1 MPSQIGQRLAFT
13 NAANAV
19 KRAGLNPGGAV
30 LSQSYLRLEVNA
42 VAAATSYKFDVLVNE
57 TANTPSTGNT
67 TQKLNLQDA
76 FVCNQ
81 IGFFLGVP
89 PATTGATINDYRPL
103 TYPSIGT
110 ISNAAG
116 NFDLTTAKQALAFY
130 NGFFS
135 LTINQRTV
143 ITAWDLMRHYLVP
156 STQAN
161 TVTSTQFSNSATTPT
176 VAAFTAPTHLAG
188 EDSVD
193 MSNHGMFP
201 TEPNIVF
208 AGNKKHDFNIS
219 LPSGIAATLPSN
231 LRIICILR
239 GILAQNVTAI
249 N

>member
-42 VAAATSYKFDVLVNE
+42 VAATTSYKFDVLTNE
-57 TANTPSTGNT
+57 NSTTPTTGNT

-89 PATTGATINDYRPL
+89 GTTATTYNEYRPL
-103 TYPSIGT
+103 TYPTIGT
-110 ISNAAG
+110 IDNAAG
-116 NFDLTTAKQALAFY
+116 NFTGATALNALSFY
-130 NGFFS
+130 NGYFQ

-143 ITAWDLMRHYLVP
+143 ITAWDLARHYRVQN
-156 STQAN
+156 TQAN
-161 TVTSTQFSNSATTPT
+161 AANSQFGGTLTAY
-176 VAAFTAPTHLAG
+176 TAPLHMVS
-188 EDSVD
+188 EDSYD
-193 MSNHGMFP
+193 ASNDGMFP

-208 AGNKKHDFNIS
+208 AGNKKHDFSIS
-219 LPSGIAATLPSN
+219 LPIGIKAIPTG
-231 LRIICILR
+231 LRIIAVLR

>member
-42 VAAATSYKFDVLVNE
+42 AAATTSYKFDVLTNE
-57 TANTPSTGNT
+57 NATTPTTGNT

-89 PATTGATINDYRPL
+89 GTGATTYNEYRPL
-103 TYPSIGT
+103 TYPAIGN
-110 ISNAAG
+110 IAGAAG
-116 NFDLTTAKQALAFY
+116 NFTAAQALQALSFY
-130 NGFFS
+130 NGFFQ

-143 ITAWDLMRHYLVP
+143 ITAWDLLRHYRP
-156 STQAN
+156 
-161 TVTSTQFSNSATTPT
+161 TVTQMNGVTATT
-176 VAAFTAPTHLAG
+176 AAPTAPIHVVA
-188 EDSVD
+188 EDSYD
-193 MSNHGMFP
+193 ASNDGMFP

-208 AGNKKHDFNIS
+208 AGNKKHDFNI
-219 LPSGIAATLPSN
+219 TLPLGMVAIPTG

>member
-30 LSQSYLRLEVNA
+30 LSQSYLRLEVA
-42 VAAATSYKFDVLVNE
+42 AAAAATSYKFDVLVNE
-57 TANTPSTGNT
+57 NSTTPTTGNT

-89 PATTGATINDYRPL
+89 GSTTAVNEYRPL
-103 TYPSIGT
+103 TYPQVGNLNNQT
-110 ISNAAG
+110 G
-116 NFDLTTAKQALAFY
+116 NFTAGTTGTALQALSFY
-130 NGFFS
+130 NGFFQ

-143 ITAWDLMRHYLVP
+143 ITAWDLMRHYFVP
-156 STQAN
+156 TTQGN
-161 TVTSTQFSNSATTPT
+161 TVTSTQFTGVPTTPT
-176 VAAFTAPTHLAG
+176 VTAFTAPTHLAG
-188 EDSVD
+188 DDAID

-208 AGNKKHDFNIS
+208 AGNKKHDFSIS
-219 LPSGIAATLPSN
+219 LPNGIVAIPSG

>member
-42 VAAATSYKFDVLVNE
+42 AAATTSYKFDVLTNE
-57 TANTPSTGNT
+57 NATTPTTGNT

-89 PATTGATINDYRPL
+89 GTTSTTYNEYRPL
-103 TYPSIGT
+103 TYPAIGN
-110 ISNAAG
+110 IAGAAG
-116 NFDLTTAKQALAFY
+116 NFTAAQALQALSFY
-130 NGFFS
+130 NGFFQ

-143 ITAWDLMRHYLVP
+143 ITAWDLLRHYRP
-156 STQAN
+156 
-161 TVTSTQFSNSATTPT
+161 TVTQMNGVTATT
-176 VAAFTAPTHLAG
+176 AAPTAPIHVVA
-188 EDSVD
+188 EDSYD
-193 MSNHGMFP
+193 ASNDAMFP

-208 AGNKKHDFNIS
+208 AGNKKHDFNI
-219 LPSGIAATLPSN
+219 TLPLGMVGIPTG

>member
-42 VAAATSYKFDVLVNE
+42 VAATTSYKFDVLTNE
-57 TANTPSTGNT
+57 TATTPTTGNT

-89 PATTGATINDYRPL
+89 GTGATTYNEYRPL
-103 TYPSIGT
+103 TYPAIG
-110 ISNAAG
+110 NAAGAAG
-116 NFDLTTAKQALAFY
+116 NFAAATALQALSFY
-130 NGFFS
+130 NGYFS

-143 ITAWDLMRHYLVP
+143 ITAWDLMRHYRP
-156 STQAN
+156 
-161 TVTSTQFSNSATTPT
+161 TVTQMNAVYATT
-176 VAAFTAPTHLAG
+176 TAPTAPIHLAS

-193 MSNHGMFP
+193 MSNDGMFP

-208 AGNKKHDFNIS
+208 AGNKKHDFNI
-219 LPSGIAATLPSN
+219 TLPLGIVAIPTG
-231 LRIICILR
+231 LRIIAVLR

>member
-42 VAAATSYKFDVLVNE
+42 VASTTSYKFDVLTNE
-57 TANTPSTGNT
+57 TATTPTTGNT

-81 IGFFLGVP
+81 IGFFLGVVG
-89 PATTGATINDYRPL
+89 TGATTINEYRPL
-103 TYPSIGT
+103 TYPAIGN
-110 ISNAAG
+110 IAGAVG
-116 NFDLTTAKQALAFY
+116 NFTAATALQALSFY
-130 NGFFS
+130 NGYFS

-143 ITAWDLMRHYLVP
+143 ITAWDLMRHYRP
-156 STQAN
+156 
-161 TVTSTQFSNSATTPT
+161 TVTQMNGVTATTAVP
-176 VAAFTAPTHLAG
+176 TAPIHVVA
-188 EDSVD
+188 EDSFD
-193 MSNHGMFP
+193 ASNDGMFP

-208 AGNKKHDFNIS
+208 AGNKKHDFNV
-219 LPSGIAATLPSN
+219 TLPLGIVAIPTG
-231 LRIICILR
+231 LRIIAIMR

>member
-30 LSQSYLRLEVNA
+30 LSQSYLRLEVT
-42 VAAATSYKFDVLVNE
+42 AAAATTSYKFDVLTNE
-57 TANTPSTGNT
+57 NATTPTTGNT

-81 IGFFLGVP
+81 IGFFLGV
-89 PATTGATINDYRPL
+89 TGAAGVTINEYRPL
-103 TYPSIGT
+103 TYPAIGL
-110 ISNAAG
+110 SSGAAG
-116 NFDLTTAKQALAFY
+116 NFTAATALQALSFY

-143 ITAWDLMRHYLVP
+143 ITAWDLMRHFRP
-156 STQAN
+156 TATQMN
-161 TVTSTQFSNSATTPT
+161 GVTATT
-176 VAAFTAPTHLAG
+176 VAPTAPIHVVH

-193 MSNHGMFP
+193 MSNDGMFP

-208 AGNKKHDFNIS
+208 AGNKKHDFNI
-219 LPSGIAATLPSN
+219 TLPTGIVAIPTG
-231 LRIICILR
+231 LRIIAILR

>member
-42 VAAATSYKFDVLVNE
+42 VASTTSYKFDVLTNE
-57 TANTPSTGNT
+57 TATTPTTGNT

-89 PATTGATINDYRPL
+89 GTGATTYNEYRPL
-103 TYPSIGT
+103 TYPAIG
-110 ISNAAG
+110 NAAGAAG
-116 NFDLTTAKQALAFY
+116 NFAAATALQALSFY
-130 NGFFS
+130 NGYFS

-143 ITAWDLMRHYLVP
+143 ITAWDLMRHYRP
-156 STQAN
+156 
-161 TVTSTQFSNSATTPT
+161 TVTQMNAVYATT
-176 VAAFTAPTHLAG
+176 TAPTAPIHLAS

-193 MSNHGMFP
+193 MSNDGMFP

-208 AGNKKHDFNIS
+208 AGNKKHDFNV
-219 LPSGIAATLPSN
+219 TLPLGIVAIPTG
-231 LRIICILR
+231 LRIIAVLR

>member
-42 VAAATSYKFDVLVNE
+42 VASTTSYKFDVLTNE
-57 TANTPSTGNT
+57 TATTPTTGNT

-89 PATTGATINDYRPL
+89 GAGAATYNEYRPL
-103 TYPSIGT
+103 TYPAIGLA
-110 ISNAAG
+110 SGALG
-116 NFDLTTAKQALAFY
+116 NFTPAQALNALSFY

-143 ITAWDLMRHYLVP
+143 ITAWDLMRHYRPTV
-156 STQAN
+156 TQMN
-161 TVTSTQFSNSATTPT
+161 TVTSPATPGTLTTSLHVPS
-176 VAAFTAPTHLAG
+176 

-193 MSNHGMFP
+193 MSNDGMFP

-219 LPSGIAATLPSN
+219 LPIGIGGTLPTN
-231 LRIICILR
+231 GVRIIAILR

>member
-42 VAAATSYKFDVLVNE
+42 VAATTSYKFDVLTNE
-57 TANTPSTGNT
+57 TATTPTTGNT

-89 PATTGATINDYRPL
+89 GTGATTYNEYRPL
-103 TYPSIGT
+103 TYPAIGN
-110 ISNAAG
+110 SAGAAG
-116 NFDLTTAKQALAFY
+116 NFAAATALQALSFY
-130 NGFFS
+130 NGYFS

-143 ITAWDLMRHYLVP
+143 ITAWDLMRHYRP
-156 STQAN
+156 
-161 TVTSTQFSNSATTPT
+161 TVTQMNAVYATT
-176 VAAFTAPTHLAG
+176 TAPTAPIHLAS

-193 MSNHGMFP
+193 MSNDGMFP

-208 AGNKKHDFNIS
+208 AGNKKHDFNI
-219 LPSGIAATLPSN
+219 TLPLGIVAIPTG
-231 LRIICILR
+231 LRIIAILR